1 LNARALRIAA
11 FGGALLAFSAPSV
24 AVRGQSA
31 ITIVQPAAGGDAWTP
46 DDVAKLNADLDALLA
61 AAPALRGAHAGVLAL
76 DTRTGAPLYARG
88 ADDMLQAASSTK
100 LIVGSAALDKL
111 GPAFRFRTTALLDD
125 AGTLVLRGGG
135 DPFLDDAA
143 FTTLAGAVAAA
154 GVRALPR
161 GIAVD
166 DSAFDRVPY
175 PDGWTVDDVPYDY
188 SAPVSALNFDEN
200 TVHLTVG
207 PGAAPGS
214 PVRIDVM
221 GRGPLLTALATCA
234 PTANVVVTSTARTG
248 AAGTESTLD
257 LERDPGGCIRVVGAI
272 GAGAKPETL
281 DAAVP
286 SAPMF
291 ASRALARALR
301 AKGIALG
308 EPPASSDFPYMRR
321 YVPHGAAA
329 LRPLW
334 SHDSA
339 SLAEFLGPRFWV
351 PSDNLVA
358 ELLLKSLGLHGAGA
372 PGSSAKGIASESAW
386 LTALGVDAATV
397 SLFDGSGLSRYD
409 RVTPRALVSV
419 LQHDWAGAYRQVVL
433 DSLPVGGAR
442 GTIPGIVG
450 TPAAGRVFAKT
461 GSFMHVRGLAGYL
474 ATQRHGAVTF
484 AFVVDDW
491 NGADAALG
499 ELRAAVL
506 SRIIGD

>member
-1 LNARALRIAA
+1 MLRVVAA
-11 FGGALLAFSAPSV
+11 FSVALLAFAAPSV

-31 ITIVQPAAGGDAWTP
+31 VSIVQPAVGGDAWTP
-46 DDVAKLNADLDALLA
+46 DEVSKLSADLDALLSNSA
-61 AAPALRGAHAGVLAL
+61 ALRGAHVGVLAL

-88 ADDMLQAASSTK
+88 ADDLLQAASSTK

-125 AGTLVLRGGG
+125 MGTLVLRGGG
-135 DPFLDDAA
+135 DPFLDEAA
-143 FTTLAGAVAAA
+143 FASLASAVAAT

-200 TVHLTVG
+200 TVHLTVA
-207 PGAAPGS
+207 PGAAVGL
-214 PVRIDVM
+214 PVHIDLG
-221 GRGPLLTALATCA
+221 GRPVQTALTTCA
-234 PTANVVVTSTARTG
+234 PTADVVVISSARTG
-248 AAGTESTLD
+248 AAGTKSTLD
-257 LERDPGGCIRVVGAI
+257 LERDTGGCIRVVGAI
-272 GAGAKPETL
+272 AAGGKAETL

-286 SAPMF
+286 NAPVF

-301 AKGIALG
+301 AKGIVVG
-308 EPPASSDFPYMRR
+308 EPPTNGDFSYVRR

-329 LRPLW
+329 LRPIW

-339 SLAEFLGPRFWV
+339 SLAEFLGPQFWV

-358 ELLLKSLGLHGAGA
+358 ELLLKSVGLHAPGT
-372 PGSSAKGIASESAW
+372 PGSSAKGIVSEVAW
-386 LTALGVDAATV
+386 LTAFGVDAAAV

-419 LQHDWAGAYRQVVL
+419 LQHDWTGAYRQVVL

-442 GTIPGIVG
+442 GTIPGIAG

-484 AFVVDDW
+484 AFIVDDW
-491 NGADAALG
+491 NGADAPLG
-499 ELRAAVL
+499 ALRASVL
-506 SRIIGD
+506 SRIIDD